1 MIQPGMTFGSEG
13 PMVQGTWVNP
23 TTGDSFTVRDSF
35 FEDNQ
40 YIVTTTDGRYIRYDQ
55 LQHYIQADPKSI
67 DGIKQAAANKI
78 KDEPI
83 PDEIAS
89 LIDNDTTDS
98 ADAIITPEDY
108 ALIYGKPKSLG
119 NLNDNTRH
127 IAPAY
132 AHTTGAGT
140 ALPEDMNTAIIKK
153 ALNNTEQ
160 PKFNVVVDWNN
171 YPTKQ
176 IEMLYDI
183 MGISEEEILE
193 WYLDNIQMD
202 DVITA
207 IKNGIKN
214 RICPTQKSEVAEST
228 STTVTADEYNA
239 KPKAVKPKK
248 VTKSKK

>member
-1 MIQPGMTFGSEG
+1 MT
-13 PMVQGTWVNP
+13 Q
-23 TTGDSFTVRDSF
+23 
-35 FEDNQ
+35 
-40 YIVTTTDGRYIRYDQ
+40 
-55 LQHYIQADPKSI
+55 
-67 DGIKQAAANKI
+67 
-78 KDEPI
+78 
-83 PDEIAS
+83 
-89 LIDNDTTDS
+89 
-98 ADAIITPEDY
+98 
-108 ALIYGKPKSLG
+108 
-119 NLNDNTRH
+119 
-127 IAPAY
+127 
-132 AHTTGAGT
+132 GT

-214 RICPTQKSEVAEST
+214 RICSTKKPEVVEPIN
-228 STTVTADEYNA
+228 TTVTIDEYDA
-239 KPKAVKPKK
+239 KAKTIKPKK